1 MMSSV
6 LLGDFNAVLTQ
17 ENPERVS
24 SLFSAYSVPT
34 WPMTTHYDPLSA
46 LHKTCAFLACG
57 ISATSFT
64 VILVLS

>member
-24 SLFSAYSVPT
+24 SLFSAY
-34 WPMTTHYDPLSA
+34 
-46 LHKTCAFLACG
+46 
-57 ISATSFT
+57 
-64 VILVLS
+64 ILFRRGQ